1 MEGVKIRVDLRNVHE
16 TLLLPLWGRA
26 EETKMRD
33 PVLRDRKAV
42 EMVGRLDYDFSSFRS
57 GMKRFTILCLAIRAK
72 EFDSLIR
79 DFIQEHPRAT
89 IVNIGAGLD
98 TTFYRVDNGQIRWY
112 DLDVPEVI
120 RLRGELLPES
130 TGTGPVRIP
139 KSMFDESFLDD
150 IEPPQDGILFLAG
163 GVLMYFEEEKVRSF
177 LAMLSRRFPGGEL
190 VFDAIAPAGLRFSSD
205 MVKKSGIAG
214 AGMKWGLRG
223 ARDMERW
230 GLGIRQLE
238 SYPLC
243 FRTKIF
249 SSWGLPCGLLLRLNN
264 LLRVITIN
272 RVRFAG
278 GVSPRP
284 AARRGAGGNK

>member
-1 MEGVKIRVDLRNVHE
+1 MEGVKVRVDLRNVHE

-42 EMVGRLDYDFSSFRS
+42 EIINRLDYDFSSFHS

-79 DFIQEHPRAT
+79 DFIQEHPCAT

-98 TTFYRVDNGQIRWY
+98 TTFYRVNNGQIRWY

-120 RLRGELLPES
+120 RLRGELLSENA
-130 TGTGPVRIP
+130 GQVRIP
-139 KSMFDESFLDD
+139 KSMFDPTFLED
-150 IEPPQDGILFLAG
+150 IEPPQDGILFLVG
-163 GVLMYFEEEKVRSF
+163 GVLMYFEEERVRSF
-177 LAMLSRRFPGGEL
+177 LTMLSQRFPGGEI
-190 VFDAIAPAGLRFSSD
+190 VFDAIAPKGIRFSSA
-205 MVKKSGIAG
+205 MVRKSGIVG
-214 AGMKWGLRG
+214 AGMKWGLRS

-230 GLGIRQLE
+230 GIGLRRLE

-249 SSWGLPCGLLLRLNN
+249 SSWGLLCGLMLRLNN
-264 LLRVITIN
+264 LLHVITIN
-272 RVRFAG
+272 RIQFTG
-278 GVSPRP
+278 
-284 AARRGAGGNK
+284 

>member
-26 EETKMRD
+26 EESKMRD

-57 GMKRFTILCLAIRAK
+57 GMKRFPILCLAIRAK

-120 RLRGELLPES
+120 RLRRELLPES
-130 TGTGPVRIP
+130 AGPVRIP
-139 KSMFDESFLDD
+139 KSMFDPTFLDD

-177 LAMLSRRFPGGEL
+177 LAMLSRRFPGGEI
-190 VFDAIAPAGLRFSSD
+190 VFDAIAPMGIRLSSA
-205 MVKKSGIAG
+205 MVRRSGIVG
-214 AGMKWGLRG
+214 AGMKWSLRG
-223 ARDMERW
+223 ARDMEGW
-230 GLGIRQLE
+230 GIGLKRIE

-249 SSWGLPCGLLLRLNN
+249 SSWGPLCGLLLRLNN
-264 LLRVITIN
+264 LLRMITIN
-272 RVRFAG
+272 RMKFAG
-278 GVSPRP
+278 
-284 AARRGAGGNK
+284 